1 MQQALR
7 PFVTTGVALV
17 GASLIAV
24 TPVTAPPPDIQM
36 RDVALIADAVP
47 ALDLGGI
54 DPITAWQD
62 VFNTTVAN
70 AQTVFAALSE
80 GNTELFQAIAA
91 DPSALF
97 NPTTAQ
103 ELFNA
108 ATFLGGDQKTFLDP
122 LSAHTLDGNGIH
134 GILYDAL
141 TGQFP
146 ASLFPTPPEP
156 IPEIVNFLSSPLS
169 GLLIGSP
176 LGPGLFI
183 ELGPLVSPLVALL
196 NSIEAVFNALSGP
209 NADPTTALDD
219 LINTPANVVN
229 GYFNGATLDLSPL
242 IPFIE
247 QLNLIPLP
255 EGSTINDL
263 SFAFGG
269 LFSPGEVATGVS
281 AVPDG
286 VGGSI
291 FNSVG
296 IDLTTV
302 ISGVTLGLDA
312 PGAGVGPI
320 GAIAGLPDILA
331 GVLTGS
337 IFDSAA
343 SAAAPDLLSVLG
355 L

>member
-1 MQQALR
+1 MFGPKETAMQQVLR
-7 PFVTTGVALV
+7 PFVTTSVALV

-36 RDVALIADAVP
+36 RDVALTAG
-47 ALDLGGI
+47 ALDLSGI
-54 DPITAWQD
+54 DPITEWQD

-70 AQTVFAALSE
+70 AQTVFQALSE

-103 ELFNA
+103 ELFDA
-108 ATFLGGDQKTFLDP
+108 ATFLGGDQKTFLNP
-122 LSAHTLDGNGIH
+122 LAAHTMDDNGLH
-134 GILYDAL
+134 LVFYEAL

-146 ASLFPTPPEP
+146 TSIFPTPAEP

-169 GLLIGSP
+169 GVLIG
-176 LGPGLFI
+176 
-183 ELGPLVSPLVALL
+183 ELGPMVSPWVALL
-196 NSIEAVFNALSGP
+196 NSIEAVVTALSGP
-209 NADPTTALDD
+209 TPDLTTALDD

-229 GYFNGATLDLSPL
+229 GFFNGATLDLNAL
-242 IPFIE
+242 IPLIE
-247 QLNLIPLP
+247 QLNLVPLP
-255 EGSTINDL
+255 DGSTINDL

-269 LFSPGEVATGVS
+269 LFSPGEVGTGVS
-281 AVPDG
+281 GVPEG

-296 IDLTTV
+296 IN
-302 ISGVTLGLDA
+302 VTLVTSVGTIGVA
-312 PGAGVGPI
+312 PEGTGVGPI
-320 GAIAGLPDILA
+320 GAVAGLEDILA

-337 IFDSAA
+337 IFDP
-343 SAAAPDLLSVLG
+343 AAPADVGGTLGADLLSG

>member
-24 TPVTAPPPDIQM
+24 TPVTAPLPHIQM
-36 RDVALIADAVP
+36 RDVALTAGA
-47 ALDLGGI
+47 AGLDLGGI

-62 VFNTTVAN
+62 VFNTALAN
-70 AQTVFAALSE
+70 AQTVFGASSE
-80 GNTELFQAIAA
+80 ASTELFKAIAA

-97 NPTTAQ
+97 TNAQ
-103 ELFNA
+103 ELFDA

-134 GILYDAL
+134 GLLYDAL

-146 ASLFPTPPEP
+146 PSLFPTPAEP

-169 GLLIGSP
+169 GVLIG
-176 LGPGLFI
+176 
-183 ELGPLVSPLVALL
+183 ELGPAVSPWVALF
-196 NSIEAVFNALSGP
+196 NSIEAVVNALSGP
-209 NADPTTALDD
+209 SPDPTTALDD

-229 GYFNGATLDLSPL
+229 GFFNGATLDLNAL
-242 IPFIE
+242 IPLIE

-255 EGSTINDL
+255 EGATINDL

-281 AVPDG
+281 GVTDG

-291 FNSVG
+291 FNSLG
-296 IDLTTV
+296 LNLTV
-302 ISGVTLGLDA
+302 IEGTVPLGLNA
-312 PGAGVGPI
+312 VATPVGPI
-320 GAIAGLPDILA
+320 GAVAGLEDILA

-337 IFDSAA
+337 IFDPAA
-343 SAAAPDLLSVLG
+343 PAAALDVGGTFGADLLSG

>member
-24 TPVTAPPPDIQM
+24 TPVTAPLPDIQM
-36 RDVALIADAVP
+36 RDVALTADAIP
-47 ALDLGGI
+47 AIELGGI

-62 VFNTTVAN
+62 VFNTTLAN

-80 GNTELFQAIAA
+80 GNTELLQAIAA

-103 ELFNA
+103 DLFNA
-108 ATFLGGDQKTFLDP
+108 ATFLGGDQTTFLDP
-122 LSAHTLDGNGIH
+122 LSAHTLDGLH
-134 GILYDAL
+134 GLLYDAL
-141 TGQFP
+141 TGQL
-146 ASLFPTPPEP
+146 ASLFPPPAEP

-169 GLLIGSP
+169 GLLIGSTF
-176 LGPGLFI
+176 GPGLFI
-183 ELGPLVSPLVALL
+183 ELGPLISPLVALL
-196 NSIEAVFNALSGP
+196 NSVEAVFNALSGP
-209 NADPTTALDD
+209 TPDLTTALDD

-242 IPFIE
+242 IPLLD

-255 EGSTINDL
+255 PGTTITDL

-269 LFSPGEVATGVS
+269 LFSPGDVQTGVS
-281 AVPDG
+281 GVTDG

-296 IDLTTV
+296 LDLT
-302 ISGVTLGLDA
+302 GVPLIGTLDVPA
-312 PGAGVGPI
+312 VGVGPI
-320 GAIAGLPDILA
+320 AAIAGLPDILA